1 MTVRATNNNQVNH
14 SKTAET
20 FNPLKNGY
28 TTFYMNDLEA
38 LKMNIEKQN
47 NEIIQLT
54 REIENQRSK
63 QGPQNNPGKQP
74 PSDELKQKSREKDLE
89 FIQISAKLSDLTEN
103 LKIRSS
109 IFNESNT
116 LQEQLLA
123 EMRELNTQHMN
134 LET

>member
-47 NEIIQLT
+47 NEII
-54 REIENQRSK
+54 
-63 QGPQNNPGKQP
+63 
-74 PSDELKQKSREKDLE
+74 
-89 FIQISAKLSDLTEN
+89 
-103 LKIRSS
+103 
-109 IFNESNT
+109 
-116 LQEQLLA
+116 
-123 EMRELNTQHMN
+123 
-134 LET
+134 